1 MERTCADARDDA
13 GFNFSYLDAADTCR
27 EEAMWFNRVTFPQNG
42 EQPTLE
48 QRLLVYCVQDVC
60 ASDPEDRP
68 EVARS
73 YGDRDPDLDNKPSQC
88 NGPLL
93 CNVICS
99 GHLIQD
105 WGECVNRCEGHRSKL
120 LHAVTHY
127 CRAGICPSLLEETET
142 IGLLQYRGNRSL
154 DTDSRRS
161 WSSRSRRSWSSRSR
175 RSWSSRSRRSTIMSS
190 RSRRSSFPVSSR
202 SRRST
207 IWWSR
212 SRRSGF
218 HFSSRSRR
226 SRSGGD
232 DDDDGSRRRKGGDD
246 DDGSRRRKGGGDDDD
261 GSRRRKVGDD
271 DDGSRRRKG
280 GGDDD
285 DGGRRRK
292 GGDDDDD
299 GSRRRKGGDDD
310 DDRCVDQ
317 SSMCHKLCDGM
328 QLEGEELKWCK
339 HRCAAK
345 FHNRLKPDLD
355 HYCQVCRHYCEHPPA
370 TTTTTTTTTT
380 LNPQCP
386 FVTTTTSH
394 PPYPTTTRHPKG
406 DDDDGSRRRTGLT
419 NLQRNP

>member
-1 MERTCADARDDA
+1 MERTCRDARDAA

-27 EEAMWFNRVTFPQNG
+27 EEAMWFNRVTYPPNG
-42 EQPTLE
+42 VRPTLE

-127 CRAGICPSLLEETET
+127 CRAGVCPSLLEETET
-142 IGLLQYRGNRSL
+142 IGLLQHRGNRSL

-161 WSSRSRRSWSSRSR
+161 YSSRSRRSWSSRSR
-175 RSWSSRSRRSTIMSS
+175 RSRR
-190 RSRRSSFPVSSR
+190 
-202 SRRST
+202 
-207 IWWSR
+207 
-212 SRRSGF
+212 G
-218 HFSSRSRR
+218 
-226 SRSGGD
+226 GGD
-232 DDDDGSRRRKGGDD
+232 DDDGGRRRKGGDD

-261 GSRRRKVGDD
+261 GGRRRKGGDD

-299 GSRRRKGGDDD
+299 GSRRRKGGGDDD
-310 DDRCVDQ
+310 KCVDQ
-317 SSMCHKLCDGM
+317 NSMCHKLCDGM

-345 FHNRLKPDLD
+345 FDIRLKPDLD
-355 HYCQVCRHYCEHPPA
+355 HYCQVCRNYCKHPPA

-406 DDDDGSRRRTGLT
+406 DDDDGSRRHQGLKGFHT
-419 NLQRNP
+419 NPLTIPLTSSEASI

>member
-27 EEAMWFNRVTFPQNG
+27 EEAMWFNRVTYPQNG

-105 WGECVNRCEGHRSKL
+105 WGECVNRCEEHRSKL

-154 DTDSRRS
+154 DTD
-161 WSSRSRRSWSSRSR
+161 SRRSWSSRSR

-261 GSRRRKVGDD
+261 GSRRRRKGGDD

-299 GSRRRKGGDDD
+299 GSRRRKGGDDR

-380 LNPQCP
+380 TLNPQCP

-394 PPYPTTTRHPKG
+394 PPYPTTTTHPKG
-406 DDDDGSRRRTGLT
+406 DDDDGSRRRTG
-419 NLQRNP
+419 